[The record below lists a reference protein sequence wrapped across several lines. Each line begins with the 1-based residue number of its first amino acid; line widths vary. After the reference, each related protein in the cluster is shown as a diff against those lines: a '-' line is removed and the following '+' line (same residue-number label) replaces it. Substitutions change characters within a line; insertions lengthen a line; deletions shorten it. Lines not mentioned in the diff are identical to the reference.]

1 MDISSEIA
9 AIQAASRGSEVR
21 QPIVDALNKMNSG
34 TLPVVSASDA
44 KKILVVNSQGQWVA
58 SNEQYV
64 PTPTGTQNITQN
76 GTYDVTDKASAVV
89 NVQPDLETLSVT
101 QNGTYTPPSGK
112 DGFDEVNV
120 NVSGGSSVLVSK
132 TITQNG
138 TYDPQ
143 DDNAD
148 GYSGVTVNVQ
158 GGGGTIEPLTA
169 TQNGTYTPPSG
180 VDGYA
185 PVVVN
190 VPSGGGATLMT
201 RAEWNALTTA
211 QKKSYQYVGVIDS
224 SSGFSRGSLV
234 YGADFEDVTLPYSD
248 SSKIICSAF
257 IGNYLQSGS
266 SWGEGNNP
274 ITLENGM
281 HSYDDANNAVLINN
295 TTTKCGAYVDLG
307 AASTPFTAYIVTKA
321 PSPGSYS
328 RLFSAFGSRSSGNGI
343 MLYGGTI
350 CVSSWAN
357 DTSTGK
363 PSNQYFAGAITF
375 GGSGNA
381 AGAVDNGNG
390 SPSYIT
396 KPPSQAGRYI
406 AIGRTDIGSSAS
418 NAEPCN
424 LYVKYVGVVSERETQ
439 EVIMANLASLVSQ
452 LIS

>member
-9 AIQAASRGSEVR
+9 AIQEASRGSEVR
-21 QPIVDALNKMNSG
+21 QPIVDALNKMNGG

-76 GTYDVTDKASAVV
+76 GTYDVTDKANAVV

-211 QKKSYQYVGVIDS
+211 QKKSYQYVGIIDS
-224 SSGFSRGSLV
+224 QSGYNRGSLV
-234 YGADFEDVTLPYSD
+234 YGADYGAYLPYSD
-248 SSKIICSAF
+248 ESKIICNAF
-257 IGNYLQSGS
+257 IENYLSS
-266 SWGEGNNP
+266 VLSWGDGNNP
-274 ITLENGM
+274 VTIEEGM
-281 HSYDDANNAVLINN
+281 HSYDSANNAVLIQN

-307 AASTPFTAYIVTKA
+307 AASTPFTAYIVAKA
-321 PSPGSYS
+321 SSPGSYS
-328 RLFSAFGSRSSGNGI
+328 RLISAFANRGSGGGI

-350 CVSSWAN
+350 KVSSWAN
-357 DTSTGK
+357 DSNTSK
-363 PSNQYFAGAITF
+363 SASNYFAGAITF
-375 GGSGNA
+375 GGSGDA

-396 KPPSQAGRYI
+396 KPPTQAGRYI
-406 AIGRTDIGSSAS
+406 AIGRTDIDSSAT

-424 LYVKYVGVVSERETQ
+424 LYVRYVGVVSERETQ
-439 EVIMANLASLVSQ
+439 TVIMNNLAALVSQ